1 MKSRDRY
8 LSGILLVLIGVIIGT
23 LIAFYQQ
30 QNMVDDHAEVEVT
43 EVKHNSTPIFSD
55 EELTKIDDRFLFKQ
69 IAERVT
75 PTVVYIETVIP
86 FSGRRNVPDDEF
98 HDEEDGFWGNIIP
111 RRTRT
116 VGSGIIISSDG
127 YILTNNHVIDG
138 AVEDGIEVVLND
150 KRAFEA
156 RIVGQDPTTDLAV
169 LKVPAKNLPAITIG
183 NSNEVDVGEWVLAI
197 GNPFRLRSTVTAG
210 IVSALSRDVQIIND
224 QMRVESFIQ
233 TDAAIN
239 KGNSGG
245 ALVNTD
251 GELIGVNT
259 AIASQSGSYQGYGFS
274 VPSNLAAKVGQ
285 DLIQYGEV
293 RRALLG
299 VTIVSVNA
307 ELAEQL
313 NMAEIRGVQITAVSP
328 SGAAA
333 KAGLQTE
340 DVILSVDGD
349 KVNESNQLQQ
359 KIAVRN
365 PGELVKLNILRNGRE
380 LQKTVELGLLEPE
393 GQQFANTA
401 PPEETGEK
409 GGDSDHSLDDESRFA
424 VLDFGIKV
432 MAIRKEGTSDTFHL
446 IITEVVNGSEAAEK
460 ELKAGFEI
468 IKVGDQKVEDLES
481 LKDLISQ
488 FLNKYNS
495 VLLEVKTRE
504 GEAKVVEL
512 EQ

>member
-1 MKSRDRY
+1 MKRRDRF

-30 QNMVDDHAEVEVT
+30 QNMVDDRAKVKVT
-43 EVKHNSTPIFSD
+43 EVRHGRTPVFTD
-55 EELTKIDDRFLFKQ
+55 EELAKIDDRFLFKQ
-69 IAERVT
+69 IAEHVT

-86 FSGRRNVPDDEF
+86 FSRRNIPDDEF
-98 HDEEDGFWGNIIP
+98 HEEEDGFWGNIIP

-138 AVEDGIEVVLND
+138 AIEDGIEVVLND
-150 KRAFEA
+150 KRTFEG

-169 LKVPAKNLPAITIG
+169 LKVPANNLPAITIG

-259 AIASQSGSYQGYGFS
+259 AIASQSGNYQGYGFS

-285 DLIQYGEV
+285 DLIEYGEV

-313 NMAEIRGVQITAVSP
+313 GMDEIRGVQITAVSP
-328 SGAAA
+328 GGAAD

-349 KVNESNQLQQ
+349 IVNESNQLQQ

-365 PGELVKLNILRNGRE
+365 PGELVELDILRDGIKMT
-380 LQKTVELGLLEPE
+380 KTVKLGLLEQE
-393 GQQFANTA
+393 NHQFANT
-401 PPEETGEK
+401 PSSRDRLEK
-409 GGDSDHSLDDESRFA
+409 DDERDSSSDDNNFA
-424 VLDFGIKV
+424 VFDFGIKV
-432 MAIRKEGTSDTFHL
+432 MAIQKEEVGDRYHL
-446 IITEVVNGSEAAEK
+446 IITEVVDGSDADEK
-460 ELKAGFEI
+460 KLKAGFEI
-468 IKVGDQKVEDLES
+468 KKVGDQKVEDLES
-481 LKDLISQ
+481 LKDLINQ
-488 FLNKYNS
+488 FFNKYDS
-495 VLLEVKTRE
+495 VLLEVATRE
-504 GEAKVVEL
+504 GETRMIEL